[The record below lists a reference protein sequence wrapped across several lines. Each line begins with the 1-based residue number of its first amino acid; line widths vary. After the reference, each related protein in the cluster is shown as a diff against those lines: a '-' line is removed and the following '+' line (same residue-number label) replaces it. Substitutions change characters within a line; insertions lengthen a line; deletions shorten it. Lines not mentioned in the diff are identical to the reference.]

1 MSADKSAK
9 IVLYILIALMF
20 LGFFTLGLPEYIHNT
35 RNPEQFIDSIIIY
48 KGIDTT
54 YIDTIWH
61 V

>member
-1 MSADKSAK
+1 MSTGKSAK

-20 LGFFTLGLPEYIHNT
+20 LGFVTLGLPEYIHNM
-35 RNPEQFIDSIIIY
+35 RNSEQFIDSIIIY

>member
-1 MSADKSAK
+1 MSTGKSAK

-20 LGFFTLGLPEYIHNT
+20 LGFFTLGLPEYIHNM
-35 RNPEQFIDSIIIY
+35 RNSEQFIDSIIIY